1 MTDFKEQEI
10 LVAFTY
16 RKIFNFT
23 HNNRNTISTIIR
35 LDWKKVNNFSI
46 LQNILSDVHVNYSK
60 NKLKL

>member
-1 MTDFKEQEI
+1 MIDFKEQEI

-35 LDWKKVNNFSI
+35 LDWKKVI
-46 LQNILSDVHVNYSK
+46 AYIYLE
-60 NKLKL
+60 